1 MRGGALLR
9 DSLRHHCS
17 NAQLLKSLSTQTA
30 AFDLDRVAAASAAS
44 PGAAADAAHARLVK
58 LLCPGAAS
66 SSSSSSSSLWNKL
79 LALYSRSGRPLVAL
93 KVFDKMPVR
102 DSVSYNTM
110 ISSQPRTSR
119 GALDAARL
127 YARMLG
133 EGLGPD
139 FITFSALL
147 AVASDAVGCARF
159 VEQSHA
165 HSIKFGSSSNG
176 FVGSALVNAYDRC
189 GGMDEAIRAFDEIA
203 ECDAVC
209 WNVMIDVCARR
220 GSKSRVVE
228 VFSRMRKEG
237 GTIFDCFTLTS
248 VLKTCV
254 EAEDLGL
261 GMQLHGCAWKALLV
275 SEAPLGNAL
284 ITMYLKCGGGMNS
297 AVEVFKLISKPNII
311 SWTAMISG
319 LVQHGLAEEAAKF
332 YKQMARVGETENE
345 FCFASLLPA
354 FSILAS
360 LEHGGCS
367 EDAELA
373 FKTMVMHD
381 LVSWTIMIRGF
392 GQHGEAKKALE
403 IFGSMRTSGFKPD
416 SVAFLAILSAC
427 SYGGLVNEGLRVFGS
442 MVDDYNVKP
451 EREHF
456 ACVVDLLGRSG
467 RLKEAELVIGKMEKG
482 MDPLAWETLLGAC
495 RIHGEVGLGQKSA
508 EKVMELEPH
517 KDGPYVLLSNMYAE
531 RRRWVEKEKLRER
544 LDTSGLRK
552 EAALSWFPALEG

>member
-1 MRGGALLR
+1 M
-9 DSLRHHCS
+9 
-17 NAQLLKSLSTQTA
+17 
-30 AFDLDRVAAASAAS
+30 
-44 PGAAADAAHARLVK
+44 
-58 LLCPGAAS
+58 
-66 SSSSSSSSLWNKL
+66 
-79 LALYSRSGRPLVAL
+79 
-93 KVFDKMPVR
+93 
-102 DSVSYNTM
+102 
-110 ISSQPRTSR
+110 
-119 GALDAARL
+119 
-127 YARMLG
+127 
-133 EGLGPD
+133 
-139 FITFSALL
+139 
-147 AVASDAVGCARF
+147 
-159 VEQSHA
+159 
-165 HSIKFGSSSNG
+165 
-176 FVGSALVNAYDRC
+176 NAYDRC

-237 GTIFDCFTLTS
+237 GAIFDCFTLTS

-319 LVQHGLAEEAAKF
+319 LVQNGLAEEAAKF

-360 LEHGGCS
+360 LEHGRMVHCRIIKSVFSSDTMVGNALIDMYFKCGSS
-367 EDAELA
+367 EDAELV
-373 FKTMVMHD
+373 FETMVMRD

-416 SVAFLAILSAC
+416 GVAFLAILSAC

-467 RLKEAELVIGKMEKG
+467 RLKEAELLIGKMEKG
-482 MDPLAWETLLGAC
+482 MDPLVWETLLGAC

>member
-17 NAQLLKSLSTQTA
+17 NAHLLKSLSTQTA

-58 LLCPGAAS
+58 LLCPGAASS

-165 HSIKFGSSSNG
+165 HSIKFGSNSNG
-176 FVGSALVNAYDRC
+176 FVGSALVNAYVRC

-237 GTIFDCFTLTS
+237 GAIFDCFTLTS

-261 GMQLHGCAWKALLV
+261 GMQLHGCAWKALL
-275 SEAPLGNAL
+275 N
-284 ITMYLKCGGGMNS
+284 
-297 AVEVFKLISKPNII
+297 
-311 SWTAMISG
+311 
-319 LVQHGLAEEAAKF
+319 GLAEEAAKF

-360 LEHGGCS
+360 LEHGRMLVF
-367 EDAELA
+367 E
-373 FKTMVMHD
+373 TMVMRD

-392 GQHGEAKKALE
+392 GQH
-403 IFGSMRTSGFKPD
+403 
-416 SVAFLAILSAC
+416 
-427 SYGGLVNEGLRVFGS
+427 GLRVFGS

-467 RLKEAELVIGKMEKG
+467 RLKEAELLIGKMEKG